1 MSRSFY
7 FSCMVTFVA
16 GLAFSAEAGNW
27 PSWRGDVAGSGIVRT
42 EKIPLEW
49 GTEKNV
55 RWRVPLPDRGN
66 SSPIV
71 WGDKVFITQAT
82 DSDNRRTVMCFD
94 KSTGELLWRTGVT
107 YTKAE
112 KTHKTNPYCSGS
124 PVTDGR
130 VVVAN
135 YASAGVAAY
144 DLEGQQLWH
153 RKLGPQDHIWGN
165 GTSPVLFGDL
175 CIVYHG
181 PGPGSSLYA
190 LDKLSGRTIWKRK
203 VQEKD
208 DPDRVDG
215 FRGANGGI
223 NGAFT
228 TPIIIEVQGR
238 HELILSEANTL
249 RALSPE
255 DGSELWHCNG
265 LNPLIYTS
273 PVYDGKLV
281 LSMGGY
287 FGASIAVKPG
297 GSGDV
302 TAKRLW
308 HDPRSK
314 KNRLGTPVVHEDFAY
329 FANMSGFMEC
339 IDMKSGKVVYEERLP
354 STKNNA
360 TTWAS
365 PILVGDRVYVTN
377 QSGDTHVVLASPKF
391 ELLATNSMREYSNST
406 LAVSDGAIF
415 LRTHESLWCIGR
427 SAGGK

>member
-1 MSRSFY
+1 MSRTFY
-7 FSCMVTFVA
+7 FSCMVAFVA

-27 PSWRGDVAGSGIVRT
+27 PSWRGDVAGSGIVRG
-42 EKIPLEW
+42 EKIPLVW
-49 GTEKNV
+49 GTKKNV

-71 WGDKVFITQAT
+71 WGEKVFITQAT

-94 KSTGELLWRTGVT
+94 KRTGELLWRTGVT

-124 PVTDGR
+124 PATDGR

-175 CIVYHG
+175 CIIYHG

-190 LDKLSGRTIWKRK
+190 LDKLSGRTIWKRR

-255 DGSELWHCNG
+255 DGSELWYCNG

-281 LSMGGY
+281 LSMGGLLWG
-287 FGASIAVKPG
+287 FDCGEAWRQWRCHSQAVVARSTLKEEPLGHACRLRGFRLLRKHVRFHGVHRHEEWQGGLRGAF
-297 GSGDV
+297 DF
-302 TAKRLW
+302 
-308 HDPRSK
+308 DK
-314 KNRLGTPVVHEDFAY
+314 KQCNHLGFAY
-329 FANMSGFMEC
+329 SCG
-339 IDMKSGKVVYEERLP
+339 
-354 STKNNA
+354 
-360 TTWAS
+360 
-365 PILVGDRVYVTN
+365 
-377 QSGDTHVVLASPKF
+377 
-391 ELLATNSMREYSNST
+391 
-406 LAVSDGAIF
+406 
-415 LRTHESLWCIGR
+415 
-427 SAGGK
+427 

>member
-1 MSRSFY
+1 M
-7 FSCMVTFVA
+7 
-16 GLAFSAEAGNW
+16 
-27 PSWRGDVAGSGIVRT
+27 
-42 EKIPLEW
+42 
-49 GTEKNV
+49 
-55 RWRVPLPDRGN
+55 PDRGN

-71 WGDKVFITQAT
+71 WGDKGFITQAT
-82 DSDNRRTVMCFD
+82 DSDKRRTVMCFD
-94 KSTGELLWRTGVT
+94 KRTGELLWRTGVT

-124 PVTDGR
+124 PAIDGR

-153 RKLGPQDHIWGN
+153 RKLGPQEHIWGN

-181 PGPGSSLYA
+181 PGPGSSLHA

-203 VQEKD
+203 VEEKN
-208 DPDRVDG
+208 DPNRVDG
-215 FRGANGGI
+215 FRGGNGAI

-255 DGSELWHCNG
+255 DGSELWRCNG

-314 KNRLGTPVVHEDFAY
+314 KNRLGTPVVHEGFAY
-329 FANMSGFMEC
+329 FVNMSGFMEC
-339 IDMKSGKVVYEERLP
+339 IDMKSGKVVFEERLP

-365 PILVGDRVYVTN
+365 PIIAGDRVYVTN
-377 QSGDTHVVLASPKF
+377 QSGDTHVVRASPKF
-391 ELLATNSMREYSNST
+391 ELLATNSVGEHSNST

>member
-1 MSRSFY
+1 
-7 FSCMVTFVA
+7 MVAFVA
-16 GLAFSAEAGNW
+16 GLAFSAKAGNW
-27 PSWRGDVAGSGIVRT
+27 PSWRGDVAGSGIVRG

-49 GTEKNV
+49 GTKKNV

-71 WGDKVFITQAT
+71 WGDKVFITQST
-82 DSDNRRTVMCFD
+82 DADKRRTVMCFD
-94 KSTGELLWRTGVT
+94 KRTGELLWRSGVT

-124 PVTDGR
+124 PATDGR

-144 DLEGQQLWH
+144 VRGGQQLWH
-153 RKLGPQDHIWGN
+153 RKLGPQEHIWGN

-181 PGPGSSLYA
+181 PGPHSSLHA
-190 LDKLSGRTIWKRK
+190 LDKLNGRTVWKRK
-203 VQEKD
+203 VEEED
-208 DPDRVDG
+208 DPNRVDG
-215 FRGANGGI
+215 FRGRNGGV

-228 TPIIIEVQGR
+228 TQIVIEFNER
-238 HELILSEANTL
+238 HELIISEANTL
-249 RALSPE
+249 RALNPK
-255 DGSELWHCNG
+255 DGRELWHCDG
-265 LNPLIYTS
+265 LNPLLYTS
-273 PVYDGKLV
+273 PVYDGNV
-281 LSMGGY
+281 LLTMGGY
-287 FGASIAVKPG
+287 FGSSFAVKPG

-314 KNRLGTPVVHEDFAY
+314 KNRLGTPVVRDSHAY
-329 FANMSGFMEC
+329 FMNMSGFMEC
-339 IDMKSGKVVYEERLP
+339 GEMKTGRVVYEERMP

-360 TTWAS
+360 AAWAS

-377 QSGDTHVVLASPKF
+377 QSGDTHVVRASPKF
-391 ELLATNSMREYSNST
+391 ELLATNSVGEYTNST
-406 LAVSDGAIF
+406 LAVSDDAVF

-427 SAGGK
+427 SAGK